1 MIFNPKCRRLV
12 VAVDFPPFSI
22 NSIDLEYV
30 TKCKYLGHMIN
41 HDFSDDDDIKREIRN
56 IRSNILIRRYSR
68 CSIAVKLLLFKA
80 YCMCLYDANIWLN
93 YSIALFNKFRSCYN
107 KCVKMFF

>member
-1 MIFNPKCRRLV
+1 
-12 VAVDFPPFSI
+12 
-22 NSIDLEYV
+22 
-30 TKCKYLGHMIN
+30 MIN

-56 IRSNILIRRYSR
+56 MFMRSNVLIRRYSH

-80 YCMCLYDANIWLN
+80 HCMCLYDTNVWLN

-107 KCVKMFF
+107 KCMKMFFWVQP